1 MARWWFQIFFIFTS
15 YLGKIFHLTNIFQM
29 GWIKPPT
36 RWPHK
41 WVNCGDFFHPTY
53 RCFFPPHLYT
63 TGFLDLW
70 FFLSHLGTLQVQPRV
85 LIVWF
90 PSFTMFQVRVFHHPK
105 RNHHVFLT
113 KVATTS
119 KGQMRV
125 VLLPLLHFPLGDH
138 HTRGDF
144 PSPPRCRKKL
154 GKWLNSACLDTY
166 IHWFQRLL
174 DPATQKLTQSMAKL

>member
-1 MARWWFQIFFIFTS
+1 MGKLWWFFS
-15 YLGKIFHLTNIFQM
+15 PYLQ
-29 GWIKPPT
+29 
-36 RWPHK
+36 
-41 WVNCGDFFHPTY
+41 V
-53 RCFFPPHLYT
+53 FFPTPFIYN
-63 TGFLDLW
+63 W
-70 FFLSHLGTLQVQPRV
+70 FFGPVVFSLSLGHPAGPTA
-85 LIVWF
+85 
-90 PSFTMFQVRVFHHPK
+90 SFDSLVSEFHHVSSKGFSSSKKEPPCF
-105 RNHHVFLT
+105 FLT